1 MKEESIIIS
10 AYDKKTLENCTFCK
24 TVLMFLIVLYHSMIF
39 WKGEWFTA
47 NPIRQ
52 SKILSDITLWLGNF
66 HIYAFVLI
74 SGYIYCAKYKIEDKT
89 DFLPFIKKKAK
100 RLLVPYIFTALVW
113 VVPITNFFLP
123 FRQNDIF
130 TRYILA
136 ENPSQLWFLIM
147 LFDVFL
153 FVRPLS
159 DFFIKHTILGGGAAL
174 VFYILGIGGGYF
186 LPNIFGVWNGM
197 QYILFFFLGF
207 KLCQKGSSQLQR
219 IPCFAWFLADLVL
232 FAAWKWAEDKNGVI
246 FLFFRQGTGLLLHI
260 VGALMAFI
268 ILQKLG
274 SNVKWKQNKIFV
286 TFSKYSMPI
295 YLFHQQIIYFLI
307 DWLNGAIHPYVH
319 TSVNFIGA
327 ILISSGISAVLMKWK
342 AMRFLIG
349 EK

>member
-1 MKEESIIIS
+1 M
-10 AYDKKTLENCTFCK
+10 
-24 TVLMFLIVLYHSMIF
+24 
-39 WKGEWFTA
+39 
-47 NPIRQ
+47 
-52 SKILSDITLWLGNF
+52 WLGNF

-174 VFYILGIGGGYF
+174 VFYILGIGGGIFFLIFLVYGMECSIFYF
-186 LPNIFGVWNGM
+186 SFLDLNYAKRGAVNCREFRVLHGFWR
-197 QYILFFFLGF
+197 ILFFLLHGN
-207 KLCQKGSSQLQR
+207 GQR
-219 IPCFAWFLADLVL
+219 IKTA
-232 FAAWKWAEDKNGVI
+232 
-246 FLFFRQGTGLLLHI
+246 
-260 VGALMAFI
+260 
-268 ILQKLG
+268 
-274 SNVKWKQNKIFV
+274 
-286 TFSKYSMPI
+286 
-295 YLFHQQIIYFLI
+295 
-307 DWLNGAIHPYVH
+307 
-319 TSVNFIGA
+319 
-327 ILISSGISAVLMKWK
+327 
-342 AMRFLIG
+342 
-349 EK
+349 